1 MALHFLGH
9 HVVVGMRRRV
19 LGVSGTVTGFAL
31 QIAVAFTESVEAEA
45 GRRGIGIGRKTRI
58 SPNLQYAGCINC
70 SLVTLAIVVAGLAI
84 RLIQPVRPA
93 LPRLAIC
100 PWQL

>member
-1 MALHFLGH
+1 MRATGNGQRYNRFVTSRAFNQGAFMALHFLGH

-70 SLVTLAIVVAGLAI
+70 GLVTFAIV
-84 RLIQPVRPA
+84 
-93 LPRLAIC
+93 C
-100 PWQL
+100 T